1 MISYFANR
9 LISKSNRFLPTEVE
23 WPPRSPDLTKPD
35 FFLWGHLKNNFY
47 SSKPRNLE
55 ELRLNVTNEIQK
67 ISVETLHKVSEN
79 MVNRVRL
86 CLAMNGGH
94 FQQLL

>member
-1 MISYFANR
+1 MSLSIKQRVFLIENYFR
-9 LISKSNRFLPTEVE
+9 
-23 WPPRSPDLTKPD
+23 PPLSPDLTKPN
-35 FFLWGHLKNNFY
+35 FFLWRHLKNNVY

-55 ELRLNVTNEIQK
+55 ELRLNVTNEIKK

-86 CLAMNGGH
+86 YLAMNGGH